1 MKGKGE
7 VRKKLYVFGIG
18 GAGGAILSTFLKYV
32 DELKR
37 NNDENGVILESGIEG
52 WTILNTAIDD
62 VQKLWIS
69 KKRGWDR
76 AIITDNNMI
85 GRGLHDYKGA
95 GMNWEHAE
103 KWMEHDTTIQE
114 NAEIPRIFEIVDKTK
129 IDDAQVVLIIHGVGK
144 GTGSGAA
151 PVIARFLK
159 EQFPRK
165 AIFTFTVLPFRDEIG
180 EGQADNG
187 IVGFTKIVES
197 ADVVMA
203 ISNRILFDRL
213 QQYERGSWSIEDIK
227 EEINSLLVKLIEL
240 LIVSSISDFY
250 SLVDH
255 DLNDIVELAK
265 KHGHEINGKN
275 AGIIAP
281 FIGKT
286 MSGDL
291 FYLLVTLPEEGMLAE
306 CNLRTAKGAIFLF
319 VGPSQRIKEIMNDA
333 NKKKDD
339 SIFFKTVQ
347 RDILYPNIPL
357 YLWYV
362 EMPALK
368 ELHLLA
374 LLFDPEIEDLNIML
388 ERAESE
394 EIKAKA
400 KSIFNYQGMRGV

>member
-1 MKGKGE
+1 M
-7 VRKKLYVFGIG
+7 
-18 GAGGAILSTFLKYV
+18 
-32 DELKR
+32 
-37 NNDENGVILESGIEG
+37 
-52 WTILNTAIDD
+52 
-62 VQKLWIS
+62 
-69 KKRGWDR
+69 
-76 AIITDNNMI
+76 
-85 GRGLHDYKGA
+85 
-95 GMNWEHAE
+95 
-103 KWMEHDTTIQE
+103 
-114 NAEIPRIFEIVDKTK
+114 
-129 IDDAQVVLIIHGVGK
+129 
-144 GTGSGAA
+144 
-151 PVIARFLK
+151 K

-165 AIFTFTVLPFRDEIG
+165 AIFTLTVLPFRDEIEG
-180 EGQADNG
+180 GQADNG

-255 DLNDIVELAK
+255 DLNDIVELLK
-265 KHGHEINGKN
+265 KHGYEANGKN

>member
-240 LIVSSISDFY
+240 LLVSSISDFY

-255 DLNDIVELAK
+255 DLNDIVELLK
-265 KHGHEINGKN
+265 KHGYEANGKN

-286 MSGDL
+286 LSGDL
-291 FYLLVTLPEEGMLAE
+291 FYLLVTLPEEGMLAD
-306 CNLRTAKGAIFLF
+306 CNLRTAKAAIFLF
-319 VGPSQRIKEIMNDA
+319 VGPHQRIKEIMDDT
-333 NKKKDD
+333 NKKKED

-357 YLWYV
+357 YPWYV
-362 EMPALK
+362 EMPAQK

-374 LLFDPEIEDLNIML
+374 LLINPEIEDLNIML

-400 KSIFNYQGMRGV
+400 KPIFNYLGIGGV